1 LDDDMSVRKPKDRA
15 PWEPV
20 DTGALDEVAAN
31 AERKASPRARPRRA
45 GTGQR
50 APATGGR
57 VSAEPATARS
67 ATEDGPPELVWLED
81 DSTGLEEFAPVS
93 KPAAAEPNRPAAETK
108 ADDNTPLLVDLPL
121 AEPVVIAE
129 WARPELGRDAS
140 RYDWVKRA
148 SRAAII
154 CAVVAAAVDRLQVF
168 EPPATPH
175 AASVADAVATG
186 PLPSTDLLAYAAA
199 PAGAEP
205 ARPYDLEDALA
216 AIPDTPAD
224 LPPVVLPTRQAGN
237 PATPTAP
244 APSRTAAAA
253 PRTVAAPSAPTPA
266 VDRRS
271 GALATASASPAPARP
286 LEPPPVNTRA
296 GATSRPAPS
305 SATAAATPTPPPAA
319 PANAVAPA
327 PTAPAL
333 AMSRSSGAEAPSPTI
348 VSEPALAP
356 LPPAESPRPA
366 AETPRA
372 TPANASST
380 AGAGTS
386 RRELEARA
394 IQNVLGRYRNAFNS
408 LDASAALAVWPTVN
422 ERNLARAFERLEDQ
436 DVSFESC
443 DIEIASVFAK
453 AACSGSARYIPKVGS
468 RTPKEEARRWT
479 FSLRK
484 AGDGWLIDRVDA
496 R

>member
-1 LDDDMSVRKPKDRA
+1 
-15 PWEPV
+15 
-20 DTGALDEVAAN
+20 
-31 AERKASPRARPRRA
+31 
-45 GTGQR
+45 
-50 APATGGR
+50 
-57 VSAEPATARS
+57 
-67 ATEDGPPELVWLED
+67 VWLED
-81 DSTGLEEFAPVS
+81 DSTGLEEFAPAS
-93 KPAAAEPNRPAAETK
+93 KPPAEQPNRPAAETT
-108 ADDNTPLLVDLPL
+108 ADDNAPFLVDLPL

-129 WARPELGRDAS
+129 WARPELGRDPS

-148 SRAAII
+148 SRAAIV

-168 EPPATPH
+168 EPPAAPH
-175 AASVADAVATG
+175 AASVADAAATG
-186 PLPSTDLLAYAAA
+186 PLPSTDLLAFAAA

-224 LPPVVLPTRQAGN
+224 IPSVVLPARQVEHRG
-237 PATPTAP
+237 TPTAP

-253 PRTVAAPSAPTPA
+253 LRTVAAPSAPTPA
-266 VDRRS
+266 ADRRS
-271 GALATASASPAPARP
+271 GALATAGAGPAPVRP
-286 LEPPPVNTRA
+286 LEPPPVNRRA
-296 GATSRPAPS
+296 SAARRTAPAPTT
-305 SATAAATPTPPPAA
+305 ATMTPTPNAPA
-319 PANAVAPA
+319 PANAVPPA

-348 VSEPALAP
+348 LSEPALAP
-356 LPPAESPRPA
+356 LPPAETPRPA
-366 AETPRA
+366 AETSRA
-372 TPANASST
+372 TLANASST
-380 AGAGTS
+380 AGAATS

-422 ERNLARAFERLEDQ
+422 ERNLVRAFERLADQ

-443 DIEIASVFAK
+443 DIEIASVVAK
-453 AACSGSARYIPKVGS
+453 AACSGSARYVPKVGS
-468 RTPKEEARRWT
+468 RTPKEEARQWT